1 MGVYCPRLLGGIC
14 NDLRGGISI
23 VPFPL
28 LEFGIVTLVVGWV
41 PVILAL
47 VQILAGVVGIG

>member
-23 VPFPL
+23 VPFPS

-41 PVILAL
+41 PVILVL
-47 VQILAGVVGIG
+47 VQILAGVVGID